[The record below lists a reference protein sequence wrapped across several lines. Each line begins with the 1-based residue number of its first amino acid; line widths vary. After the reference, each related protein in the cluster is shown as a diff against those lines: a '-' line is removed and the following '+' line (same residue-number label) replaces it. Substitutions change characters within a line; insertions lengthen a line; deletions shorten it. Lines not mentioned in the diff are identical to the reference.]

1 MKRTSP
7 RPAMKHSATLSE
19 VHARAPWPLPEPTL
33 AYFPNA
39 RFVPSDRDPGARAEP
54 SGAPLRARQARG
66 GVAVADISGSG
77 SNDFGHVPVL
87 LHRCIELL
95 TPALTRYH
103 SDGSGAVLVDATLG
117 AGGHAERFLTELP
130 GLRLIGLDRDPSAL
144 EIARDRLAR
153 FADRVTLVHTRYD
166 VLSAALAES
175 GFAAAESVDGV
186 LFDLGVSSMQ
196 LDRAERGFAY
206 ARDAPLDM
214 RMDPAS
220 PLTAADIV
228 NTYDAAAL
236 ADILHRYGEE
246 RFARRIA
253 AQIVRQRARAP
264 FTSTGELVA
273 LLYQAI
279 PAPARRTGGHPA
291 KRTFQALRIAVNDEL
306 NSLRSALPAALDA
319 LTGGG
324 RIVVLAYQSL
334 EDRIV
339 KRVFA
344 DAVASRTPVDLPVE
358 LPGHQPRF
366 RSLTRGAERADAGEI
381 ELNPRSAAVRLRALQ
396 RLAQTVEPQQA
407 SGKGDS

>member
-1 MKRTSP
+1 
-7 RPAMKHSATLSE
+7 MKHSATSSE
-19 VHARAPWPLPEPTL
+19 ARARATWPLPEPTL

-39 RFVPSDRDPGARAEP
+39 RFVPSDRDRGARAC
-54 SGAPLRARQARG
+54 SLRALRSALGADGCRQIRG
-66 GVAVADISGSG
+66 GVAVADNSE
-77 SNDFGHVPVL
+77 DFGHVPVL
-87 LHRCIELL
+87 LQRCVELL

-103 SDGSGAVLVDATLG
+103 ADGSGAVLVDATIG
-117 AGGHAERFLTELP
+117 AGGHAEQFLTELP
-130 GLRLIGLDRDPSAL
+130 GLRLIGLDRDPNAL
-144 EIARDRLAR
+144 DIARARLAR

-166 VLSAALAES
+166 GLAAALAES
-175 GFAAAESVDGV
+175 GYAATESVDGM

-206 ARDAPLDM
+206 AQDAPLDM

-228 NTYDAAAL
+228 NKYDEAAL

-253 AQIVRQRARAP
+253 AHIVRERSRTP
-264 FTSTGELVA
+264 FNSTAQLVA

-279 PAPARRTGGHPA
+279 PAAARRTGGHPA

-306 NSLRSALPAALDA
+306 NSLRRALPAALDA
-319 LTGGG
+319 LTLGG

-358 LPGHQPRF
+358 LPGHEPRF
-366 RSLTRGAERADAGEI
+366 RSLAHGAQRAPAAEI
-381 ELNPRSAAVRLRALQ
+381 ERNPRSAAVRLRALQ
-396 RLAQTVEPQQA
+396 RLEHMESQQA
-407 SGKGDS
+407 TGKGDS